1 MVMHFTE
8 TAPQQSEHFEW
19 INAFERYQ
27 FYLDAVQEKLKE
39 VPGVNGNGNISL
51 YELNFIEDK
60 ILELRNEIYDLSY
73 AVSEHID
80 EAETI
85 AIADNRLDLDF
96 QVVQHNGLRDRFHAL
111 DEDFNALRLAFN
123 TFYTKHLATI
133 DGIPRIP
140 A

>member
-1 MVMHFTE
+1 MHFTE

-39 VPGVNGNGNISL
+39 VPGVDGNGNISL

>member
-1 MVMHFTE
+1 MHFTE

-96 QVVQHNGLRDRFHAL
+96 QVVQHNGLRDRFHTL
-111 DEDFNALRLAFN
+111 DDDFNALRLAFN

>member
-1 MVMHFTE
+1 MHFTE

>member
-96 QVVQHNGLRDRFHAL
+96 QVVQHNGLRDRFHVL

>member
-1 MVMHFTE
+1 MHFTE

-39 VPGVNGNGNISL
+39 VPGFNGNGNISL
-51 YELNFIEDK
+51 YELNFIEYK

>member
-1 MVMHFTE
+1 
-8 TAPQQSEHFEW
+8 
-19 INAFERYQ
+19 
-27 FYLDAVQEKLKE
+27 
-39 VPGVNGNGNISL
+39 
-51 YELNFIEDK
+51 
-60 ILELRNEIYDLSY
+60 LRNEIYDLSY